1 MTTGPGTAKIPAF
14 PPVETNMQAGKGKV
28 ISFHYTLTVDGEKV
42 ESSIEGGEPLWIL
55 LGHGQLIPGLE
66 AGLEGKSVGDTFD
79 VEIAPE
85 QGYGPRQEG
94 MSQRVPKKYFPKEG
108 KGLKVG
114 DSTVLSL
121 KEGGNRVVVVQKIG
135 SSVVDIDL
143 NHPMAGKTLHFNVD
157 VQTVR
162 DASEEEIAHG
172 HAHPNGDGAH

>member
-1 MTTGPGTAKIPAF
+1 
-14 PPVETNMQAGKGKV
+14 MQAGKGKV
-28 ISFHYTLTVDGEKV
+28 VSFHYSLTVDGEKV
-42 ESSIEGGEPLWIL
+42 ESSMDGGEPLWIL

-66 AGLEGKSVGDTFD
+66 AGLEGKSVGDVFD

-85 QGYGPRQEG
+85 QGYGQRQEG
-94 MSQRVPKKYFPKEG
+94 MTQRVPKKYFPQQG
-108 KGLKVG
+108 KGLKAG

-121 KEGGNRVVVVQKIG
+121 KEGGSRVVVVQKVG

-143 NHPMAGKTLHFNVD
+143 NHPMAGKTLSFHID

>member
-1 MTTGPGTAKIPAF
+1 MTPGPAAGKMPRF
-14 PPVETNMQAGKGKV
+14 HPVETNMQAGKDKV

-42 ESSIEGGEPLWIL
+42 ESSVEGGEPLWIL

-66 AGLEGKSVGDTFD
+66 SGLEGKSVGDTFD
-79 VEIAPE
+79 IEIAPE
-85 QGYGPRQEG
+85 QGYGPRQDG
-94 MSQRVPKKYFPKEG
+94 MTQRVPKKYFPQQG

-143 NHPMAGKTLHFNVD
+143 NHPMAGKHLTFNVD
-157 VQTVR
+157 VQVVR
-162 DASEEEIAHG
+162 DATEEELAHG
-172 HAHPNGDGAH
+172 HAHPKGDGEH